1 MIWPQVTLENSKTP
15 ITINPNRVIYF
26 SEMTNGRTQIVFS
39 NEEYF
44 TVLEDWV
51 TVQGL
56 IERALS

>member
-1 MIWPQVTLENSKTP
+1 MIWPQVTLEGSKTP
-15 ITINPNRVIYF
+15 ITINPNRVIHF
-26 SEMTNGRTQIVFS
+26 SETTNGKTQIVFS

>member
-1 MIWPQVTLENSKTP
+1 MIWPQVTIESGKNP
-15 ITINPNRVIYF
+15 IVINPNRVLYF
-26 SEMTNGRTQIVFS
+26 LEVMNGRTQIVFS